1 MIWLTEIKKPDPLT
15 GEIKS
20 WCGPRI
26 EADSWEEAE
35 FKILKVKHCHI
46 LGVLVKE
53 IDYEPIEP
61 TWLN

>member
-35 FKILKVKHCHI
+35 WKIRKVKHCHI
-46 LGVLVKE
+46 LGVLV
-53 IDYEPIEP
+53 
-61 TWLN
+61 T